1 MKKDYENEA
10 QDDHGSSSKLLSNL
24 DENTSKELQETI
36 QKNAALIQEL
46 KVIFICHCTAMI
58 IKKFIYP
65 IKEVLKLLM
74 LFHYIQG
81 CSKRTVD
88 IHTTSSFF

>member
-46 KVIFICHCTAMI
+46 KVICIPKSGI
-58 IKKFIYP
+58 
-65 IKEVLKLLM
+65 
-74 LFHYIQG
+74 
-81 CSKRTVD
+81 
-88 IHTTSSFF
+88 

>member
-1 MKKDYENEA
+1 MSFIDAMKKDYENEA

-46 KVIFICHCTAMI
+46 KVIGICHGNAMI
-58 IKKFIYP
+58 RHYKEIYLP
-65 IKEVLKLLM
+65 HSRGAQITNVISLHSRMLKTN
-74 LFHYIQG
+74 G
-81 CSKRTVD
+81 
-88 IHTTSSFF
+88 

>member
-1 MKKDYENEA
+1 MSFIDAMKKDYENEA

-46 KVIFICHCTAMI
+46 KVIFYMSLHRHDY
-58 IKKFIYP
+58 KEIYLP
-65 IKEVLKLLM
+65 
-74 LFHYIQG
+74 H
-81 CSKRTVD
+81 
-88 IHTTSSFF
+88 